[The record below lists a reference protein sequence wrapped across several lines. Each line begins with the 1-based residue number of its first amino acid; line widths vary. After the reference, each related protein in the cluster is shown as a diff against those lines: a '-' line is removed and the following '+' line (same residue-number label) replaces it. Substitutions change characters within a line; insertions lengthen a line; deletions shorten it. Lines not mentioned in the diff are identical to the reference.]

1 MKDSRYINP
10 SDVRLYYFGGKD
22 VLTSAD
28 EREDR
33 TRKLYE
39 AVSTTRQEN
48 TCISIYIKLPSGETI
63 ETQSNLI
70 HYTGGDAVI
79 LKGGFTIPVGA
90 ILHVESRNCDNVLAD

>member
-1 MKDSRYINP
+1 MKESRYINP

-22 VLTSAD
+22 VLASAD

-63 ETQSNLI
+63 ETQSTLI
-70 HYTGGDAVI
+70 DYTGDCVI
-79 LKGGFTIPVGA
+79 LRGGFSIPVGA
-90 ILHVESRNCDNVLAD
+90 ILHVESRDCYNVLAD